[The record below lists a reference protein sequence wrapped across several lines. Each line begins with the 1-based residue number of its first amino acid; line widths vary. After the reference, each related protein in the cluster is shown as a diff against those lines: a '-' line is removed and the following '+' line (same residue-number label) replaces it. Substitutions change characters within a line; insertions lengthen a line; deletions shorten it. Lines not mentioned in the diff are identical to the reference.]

1 MAVWQRHWDLLHNA
15 GSLVAT
21 TLITSALGFAYW
33 ALAARLF
40 SQEAVGYASA
50 AVSAMTLLGT
60 VGVLGLGTVLLG
72 ELPRRQE
79 RGGLVAAAVL
89 AAAAGSAVLG
99 LGFAVVAPIVN
110 ARFDDITGTPGQVA
124 LFTVGVVL
132 TAVTIVFDQATIA
145 VMRGGKQLFRNA
157 VFATVKLPAL
167 WGIAAV
173 LHDDLGVG
181 IAATWVVGLGAS
193 LLAVGALL
201 RATGTAVLWRPDW
214 QVFGALAKPH
224 SHTAGLT

>member
-1 MAVWQRHWDLLHNA
+1 MSVRSACMAVWQRHWDLLHNA

-72 ELPRRQE
+72 QLPRRQE

-99 LGFAVVAPIVN
+99 LG
-110 ARFDDITGTPGQVA
+110 
-124 LFTVGVVL
+124 
-132 TAVTIVFDQATIA
+132 
-145 VMRGGKQLFRNA
+145 
-157 VFATVKLPAL
+157 LPL
-167 WGIAAV
+167 
-173 LHDDLGVG
+173 LHL
-181 IAATWVVGLGAS
+181 
-193 LLAVGALL
+193 
-201 RATGTAVLWRPDW
+201 
-214 QVFGALAKPH
+214 
-224 SHTAGLT
+224 